1 LPNFWTAVPGGASAP
16 GGMPMPGSNG
26 ISFDRFVR
34 ACVTIKQ
41 LTEQYERLSGGNRNA
56 EIRINYEQFMG
67 AVMSLP

>member
-1 LPNFWTAVPGGASAP
+1 
-16 GGMPMPGSNG
+16 MPMPGSNG

>member
-1 LPNFWTAVPGGASAP
+1 
-16 GGMPMPGSNG
+16 MPMPGSGGG

-41 LTEQYERLSGGNRNA
+41 LTEQYERFSGGNRHA
-56 EIRINYEQFMG
+56 DIKINYEQFMG